1 MLVIIVL
8 SKLTC
13 AQASWGLLIIKTIII
28 IIKKNPKQN
37 CLDGKISSI
46 KPINLF

>member
-28 IIKKNPKQN
+28 IKKNPKQN